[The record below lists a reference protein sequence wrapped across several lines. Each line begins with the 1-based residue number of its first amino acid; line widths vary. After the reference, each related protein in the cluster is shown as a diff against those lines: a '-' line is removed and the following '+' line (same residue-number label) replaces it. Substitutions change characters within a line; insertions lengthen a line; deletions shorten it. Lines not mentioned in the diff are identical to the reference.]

1 MWRGKPWRGAW
12 DKSKENEALPV
23 AISKISVRT
32 ETDSGNTR
40 KMETARIWQWIRWK
54 KLWKE
59 GKLKIYED
67 SKSSDRGNGS
77 IISRNK
83 D

>member
-1 MWRGKPWRGAW
+1 
-12 DKSKENEALPV
+12 
-23 AISKISVRT
+23 
-32 ETDSGNTR
+32 
-40 KMETARIWQWIRWK
+40 METARIWQWIRWK

-59 GKLKIYED
+59 GKLKIYEN